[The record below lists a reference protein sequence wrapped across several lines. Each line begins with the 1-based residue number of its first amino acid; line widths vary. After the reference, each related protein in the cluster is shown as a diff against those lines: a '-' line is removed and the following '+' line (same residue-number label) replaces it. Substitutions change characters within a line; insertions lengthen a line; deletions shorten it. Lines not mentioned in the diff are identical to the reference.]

1 MLVWK
6 NSEPRVNPFDAVA
19 GESYEHE
26 VHHAISSSV
35 SDRDVTNDL
44 VEIIHKAL
52 MYMHDAST
60 ERSAKMLILWDM
72 VYFTLTI
79 VSTDETMLLDERHV
93 TKCTFAGLEVHAIDV
108 SRTDSKK
115 KKRAMAQNSGV
126 C

>member
-52 MYMHDAST
+52 MYMH
-60 ERSAKMLILWDM
+60 
-72 VYFTLTI
+72 
-79 VSTDETMLLDERHV
+79 V